1 MARGAPTVPPL
12 SVPLARLAT
21 TCCAGGVEGAG
32 DPRAKGSEEVRR
44 TTDVRGVFAGVL
56 IALLVASL
64 ALPVGGS
71 VVTGGV
77 ARRLVLPADPD
88 QATTGPDAPGAF
100 VIAAV
105 QVRPQ
110 TLAHWVWDHTLGGGR
125 LLADLSGSHLEAMTA
140 EPRALSVD
148 PTAIKA
154 WAAAVYE
161 VGPALEV
168 TGVQPKSVA
177 ERAGLQVGDAVIA
190 INGRTPDFHTL
201 DGNLAT
207 NVRSR
212 LRVYRDGH
220 IVDIDLKPA
229 PPWPQATGGG
239 ATFVRRLITA
249 PAPALPVGKVTG
261 GSAGLVLALAYIDM
275 LTAGDLT
282 GHRLI
287 AATGGIGPGGSVDP
301 VLGYSAKVTAATR
314 VGAAV
319 FMMPRPDIAAA
330 QPYAPPSVQV
340 VGVSSLDEAVQWLCV
355 NGGASSACRG

>member
-1 MARGAPTVPPL
+1 MARASPAVRPL
-12 SVPLARLAT
+12 SVPLARMTT

-32 DPRAKGSEEVRR
+32 DPITRGVGR
-44 TTDVRGVFAGVL
+44 TTDVRGVLAGVL

-88 QATTGPDAPGAF
+88 EARTGPDAPGAF

-110 TLAHWVWDHTLGGGR
+110 TLAHWVWAHTLGGGR
-125 LLADLSGSHLEAMTA
+125 LLADLSGSQLEAMTA
-140 EPRALSVD
+140 QPRERSVD

-154 WAAAVYE
+154 WASAVAE
-161 VGPALEV
+161 IGPVLEV
-168 TGVQPKSVA
+168 TGVQPKSIA
-177 ERAGLQVGDAVIA
+177 QRAGLEIGDAVIT
-190 INGRTPDFHTL
+190 INGLSPNFHTL

-207 NVRSR
+207 NVTSR

-261 GSAGLVLALAYIDM
+261 GSAGLVLSLAYIDM
-275 LTAGDLT
+275 LTTGDLT
-282 GHRLI
+282 GHRLV
-287 AATGGIGPGGSVDP
+287 AATGAIGPGGSVDP
-301 VLGYSAKVTAATR
+301 VLGYDAKVTAATR
-314 VGAAV
+314 AGATV

-330 QPYAPPSVQV
+330 QPYAPPSVRV
-340 VGVSSLDEAVQWLCV
+340 VGVSSLDEAVRWLCV
-355 NGGASSACRG
+355 NGGVSSACRV

>member
-1 MARGAPTVPPL
+1 M
-12 SVPLARLAT
+12 
-21 TCCAGGVEGAG
+21 EGAG
-32 DPRAKGSEEVRR
+32 DPRARDVGRA
-44 TTDVRGVFAGVL
+44 TDLRGVLAGVL

-77 ARRLVLPADPD
+77 ARRLVLPADPEE
-88 QATTGPDAPGAF
+88 ATTGPDAPGAF

-105 QVRPQ
+105 EVRPQ
-110 TLAHWVWDHTLGGGR
+110 TLAHWVWAHTFGGGR
-125 LLADLSGSHLEAMTA
+125 LLASLSGSHLEAMAA
-140 EPRALSVD
+140 EPRTPSVD
-148 PTAIKA
+148 PTAINA
-154 WAAAVYE
+154 WAAAVAE
-161 VGPALEV
+161 VGPVLEV

-177 ERAGLQVGDAVIA
+177 LRAGLQIGDAVIA

-207 NVRSR
+207 NRASR

-220 IVDIDLKPA
+220 IVELDLKPA

-239 ATFVRRLITA
+239 ATFTRRLITA

-282 GHRLI
+282 GHRLV
-287 AATGGIGPGGSVDP
+287 AATGSIGPGGSVDP
-301 VLGYSAKVTAATR
+301 VLGYDAKVTAATR
-314 VGAAV
+314 AGATV

-330 QPYAPPSVQV
+330 QPYAPPSVP
-340 VGVSSLDEAVQWLCV
+340 
-355 NGGASSACRG
+355 SSACRPSTKRWGGCA